1 MRSEAQIGSKI
12 LSLQKEYSNKP
23 ESNGNK
29 GDRDKSIHFWIEALE
44 WALGKSKC
52 SVCNTKLI

>member
-12 LSLQKEYSNKP
+12 LSLQKEYNRS
-23 ESNGNK
+23 ESNNSS
-29 GDRDKSIHFWIEALE
+29 DHDKSIHYWIEALE
-44 WALGKSKC
+44 WTLGKSKC